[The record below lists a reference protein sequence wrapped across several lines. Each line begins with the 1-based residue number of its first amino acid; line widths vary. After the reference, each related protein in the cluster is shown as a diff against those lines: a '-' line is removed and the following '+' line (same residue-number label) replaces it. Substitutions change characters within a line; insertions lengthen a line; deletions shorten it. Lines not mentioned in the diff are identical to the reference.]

1 MRGLHRV
8 VEIMEKKVFP
18 EKNRI
23 TFNTTAAKHSTLVME
38 LDIARSA
45 GYTAVE
51 ITQDKVRR
59 YLEAGYSIEDLCRL
73 LDGLVVH
80 GIGALVDVE
89 RQGIAEK
96 ELFREADKLFMLAH
110 AIGAK
115 GVQIVSGPLDVRAV
129 VDFNEK
135 GYSKLYTGLLQHRH
149 ADRVK
154 LTVKNL
160 SAIADRAHE
169 YGLTV
174 YLEALSWAPLNSLE
188 EQVDAM
194 QRANRENLKLV
205 IDFWHCYTSGVTP
218 DELSKIERDFI
229 YGVHVCD
236 SLPYLGGIP
245 METVLRD
252 VPTGS
257 GVLNLRD
264 WTDAVKATGF
274 EGWWCSETF
283 CKKQQQANSYTV
295 AKEMKRQLET
305 LVFS

>member
-1 MRGLHRV
+1 MFL
-8 VEIMEKKVFP
+8 

-51 ITQDKVRR
+51 ITQDKVRS
-59 YLEAGYSIEDLCRL
+59 YLDAGYSVDDLRSE

-80 GIGALVDVE
+80 GIGALVDIE
-89 RQGIAEK
+89 RQGSAEK
-96 ELFREADKLFMLAH
+96 NLFREADELFMLAY

-115 GVQIVSGPLDVRAV
+115 GVQIVSGPLDVHAV
-129 VDFNEK
+129 MDFNEK
-135 GYSKLYTGLLQHRH
+135 GHSKRYTGLLQHRYE
-149 ADRVK
+149 DQVR

-188 EQVDAM
+188 EQVDVVR
-194 QRANRENLKLV
+194 RAGRENLKLV
-205 IDFWHCYTSGVTP
+205 IDFWHCYTSGATP
-218 DELSKIERDFI
+218 EQLSKVGRDYI

-236 SLPYLGGIP
+236 SLPYMGGVP

-274 EGWWCSETF
+274 DGWWCSETF
-283 CKKQQQANSYTV
+283 CKKQQHGNSFVV
-295 AKEMKRQLET
+295 AKDMKRQLET

>member
-1 MRGLHRV
+1 VWFIEPPQRL
-8 VEIMEKKVFP
+8 ESKVFS

-51 ITQDKVRR
+51 ITQDKVRS
-59 YLEAGYSIEDLCRL
+59 YLDAGNSIDDLRRV

-80 GIGALVDVE
+80 GIGALVDIE
-89 RQGIAEK
+89 RQGSAGK
-96 ELFREADKLFMLAH
+96 ELFREADQLFTLAY

-115 GVQIVSGPLDVRAV
+115 GVQIVSGPLDVQAV
-129 VDFNEK
+129 MDFNES
-135 GYSKLYTGLLQHRH
+135 GYSKRYTGLLQHRH
-149 ADRVK
+149 DDRVK

-160 SAIADRAHE
+160 TAIADRARE

-188 EQVDAM
+188 EQVDVIR
-194 QRANRENLKLV
+194 RAGRENLKLV
-205 IDFWHCYTSGVTP
+205 IDFWHCYTSGATP
-218 DELSKIERDFI
+218 EQLSKVERDHI

-236 SLPYLGGIP
+236 SLPYSGGVP
-245 METVLRD
+245 VETVLRD

-274 EGWWCSETF
+274 DGWWCSETF
-283 CKKQQQANSYTV
+283 CKKQQQGNSYTV
-295 AKEMKRQLET
+295 AKDMRRQLET